1 MQLINTGIRLGDST
15 KLAEFVAL
23 LNEVAVP
30 KYFSRVELED
40 NVTDSGYN
48 CGLVKCYVDDLLFM
62 EFIEYKATVVGKV
75 RIVLPNTEF
84 VMGMNNTNCSWLGH
98 GVLLTD
104 NAIVFFPSSLYS
116 DMIIPSTPFVVC
128 KTTDDKT
135 MCICTTANGTNIAS
149 LTNSYSANGYLVQ
162 HVAGVPSSWD
172 NSYNWYQGAR
182 TNNDGVTT
190 AVSMPTVTGYVAKDV
205 YQAVYRSPYNIEY
218 PFLFTQNGE
227 SYCGVAYNNYII
239 KTT

>member
-15 KLAEFVAL
+15 KLTEFVAL

-48 CGLVKCYVDDLLFM
+48 CGLVKCYVDDQLFM
-62 EFIEYKATVVGKV
+62 EFREYKTPVVGKV

-84 VMGMNNTNCSWLGH
+84 VASASNVVGFGH

-104 NAIVFFPSSLYS
+104 NAIVFFPSSMYS
-116 DMIIPSTPFVVC
+116 DEITFITPIVVC

-135 MCICTTANGTNIAS
+135 MCIYTTNGTSIIS
-149 LTNSYSANGYLVQ
+149 LSNSYGASGYLVQ

-190 AVSMPTVTGYVAKDV
+190 AAAMPTVTGYAAKDV
-205 YQAVYRSPYNIEY
+205 YQAVYRSPYNINY